1 MRPRLFFLW
10 CVSGALLLSLGSPAA
25 AKKPVRKK
33 PATVAASHDAEAQLV
48 QIYRLI
54 GQSRTAE
61 ALYKAE
67 KLVARHPNFQLAQL
81 AYGDLLAI
89 SAGPVGTFGDV
100 PASFGDASAET
111 VAALR
116 EEARLR
122 MRAALHP
129 PQPGTVPSQFVQLP
143 PSTRHAIA
151 VDTSRARLY
160 VFANTGSGL
169 KLVADYYASI
179 GKYGVG
185 KIVEGDRRTPLGVYH
200 VTSNLNAKSLKSFYG
215 SGGLVINYPNPYD
228 VHRGKTGSGIWL
240 HGTPPSQFARLP
252 KTTDGCVVLSNP
264 DLQQLLKIVEIRGT
278 PVVIASSL
286 QWVTPDSLSP
296 RKRDFAEV
304 LERWRRTKAQGDMSQ
319 LLAFYAK
326 DFTAGNKSVADWRQS
341 VGQDFARARGRDI
354 QLKNVSHVQWLEG
367 ADTMVVSFGEVV
379 KGERRGSLKRQYWIR
394 QGESWKILSE
404 TM

>member
-1 MRPRLFFLW
+1 
-10 CVSGALLLSLGSPAA
+10 LLLSLGSPAA

-33 PATVAASHDAEAQLV
+33 PAPVAASHDAEARLV
-48 QIYRLI
+48 EIYKLI
-54 GQSRTAE
+54 GQSRTAQALRE
-61 ALYKAE
+61 AE
-67 KLVARHPNFQLAQL
+67 TLVARYPNFQLAQL

-89 SAGPVGTFGDV
+89 SAGPVGTLGDV
-100 PASFGDASAET
+100 PANFGGTSAET
-111 VAALR
+111 VVALR

-122 MRAALHP
+122 MQAAIHP

-160 VFANTGSGL
+160 VFANIGSGL

-179 GKYGVG
+179 GKHGVG

-200 VTSNLNAKSLKSFYG
+200 VTSNLNAKSLASFYG

-228 VHRGKTGSGIWL
+228 VHRGKTGGGIWL
-240 HGTPPSQFARLP
+240 HGTPPAQFARTP
-252 KTTDGCVVLSNP
+252 KATDGCVVLSNP
-264 DLQQLLKIVEIRGT
+264 DLQKILNVVEIRST

-286 QWVTPDSLSP
+286 NWVTPDSLSP

-304 LERWRRTKAQGDMSQ
+304 LERWRRTKAQGDLSQ

-326 DFTAGNKSVADWRQS
+326 DFTAGSKSVADWRQL
-341 VGQDFARARGRDI
+341 VGQELARARGRDI
-354 QLKNVSHVQWLEG
+354 QLKEVSHVQWMEG

-379 KGERRGSLKRQYWIR
+379 KGERRGSVKRQYWIR